1 MTSALEKLSESSTSV
16 QVEHILSNF
25 LFEPVEKL
33 EYFWYEG
40 SLTTPGCNEVVIW
53 TVMATILPVKRKEVR
68 YILKQIRV
76 VWLLGKAPDA

>member
-16 QVEHILSNF
+16 QVEHILSRF
-25 LFEPVEKL
+25 LFEPVKKL

-53 TVMATILPVKRKEVR
+53 TVMATILPVKRKEVS

>member
-16 QVEHILSNF
+16 QVEHNLSNF

-40 SLTTPGCNEVVIW
+40 SLTTPGCNEAVIW

-68 YILKQIRV
+68 YIDRV
-76 VWLLGKAPDA
+76 PYFH